1 MSDTNASG
9 LHATRLA
16 GSRGEPL
23 TITVDGAA
31 VGCFAGETVAAAL
44 LADGAREF
52 SRRNGE
58 PRLPLCNMGT
68 CFECG
73 VTVDGVPLTRSCL
86 TTVADG
92 MVVETSR
99 A

>member
-1 MSDTNASG
+1 MSDSSG
-9 LHATRLA
+9 VRATRLP
-16 GSRGEPL
+16 GSRGEPV
-23 TITVDGAA
+23 TITVDGAS
-31 VGCFAGETVAAAL
+31 VECFAGETVAAAL
-44 LADGAREF
+44 LAAGVPEF

-73 VTVDGVPLTRSCL
+73 VTVDGVQLTRSCL
-86 TTVADG
+86 VAVAEG
-92 MVVETSR
+92 MTVETSR